1 MIRKEF
7 GMEKNGYLTENTF
20 PHTFMPTTAHSQ
32 QKINSQQEIHGRKLQ
47 LNQESHMGM
56 VIGAILALF
65 IGYHLNSTGLNA
77 MLLLSL
83 PVILTYLLRKIY
95 IHTLVYA
102 EHDI

>member
-1 MIRKEF
+1 
-7 GMEKNGYLTENTF
+7 MEKTGYLAENTF

-47 LNQESHMGM
+47 LNQESHMFIVCMGM